1 MASGSLIAI
10 FFELFRKRFV
20 DSSNTFNE
28 MNWNNLTEIEQLE
41 TIKKESH
48 EQVVA
53 IFKHSTRCSI
63 SATALDR
70 FERNF
75 SKNSNDKG
83 VKFYYLDLIAY
94 RDISNKIASDFGV
107 EHQSPQLLLLKNGE
121 VTFSESHYG
130 IDFNDVV
137 ERV

>member
-1 MASGSLIAI
+1 
-10 FFELFRKRFV
+10 
-20 DSSNTFNE
+20 
-28 MNWNNLTEIEQLE
+28 MNWNNLTEIQQLE
-41 TIKKESH
+41 TVKKESN
-48 EQVVA
+48 EQAVA

-83 VKFYYLDLIAY
+83 VKFYYLDLIAH
-94 RDISNKIASDFGV
+94 RDISNRIASDFGV

-121 VTFSESHYG
+121 VTYSESHYG
-130 IDFNDVV
+130 IDFNDVL

>member
-1 MASGSLIAI
+1 
-10 FFELFRKRFV
+10 
-20 DSSNTFNE
+20 

-41 TIKKESH
+41 TIKKESN
-48 EQVVA
+48 EQAVV

-63 SATALDR
+63 SATTLDR

-75 SKNSNDKG
+75 SKNSEVKG
-83 VKFYYLDLIAY
+83 LKFYYLDLIAH

-121 VTFSESHYG
+121 VTFTESHYG
-130 IDFNDVV
+130 IDFNDVL